1 MLCVL
6 FFFNRGNKVIDFIR
20 ALSNSAPTYTHP
32 PQPPTTPKKIPPPPP
47 PPGRRSFKMRRAVY
61 SRKGCHASSVCT
73 HLRYFFSYF
82 WQYFCLIVSCF
93 TCRNFTLPLF
103 KKRRVHQKRLFFSKK
118 IDFCRKL
125 FLLKIIFANRC

>member
-1 MLCVL
+1 
-6 FFFNRGNKVIDFIR
+6 
-20 ALSNSAPTYTHP
+20 
-32 PQPPTTPKKIPPPPP
+32 
-47 PPGRRSFKMRRAVY
+47 MRRAVY
-61 SRKGCHASSVCT
+61 SRKGCHASCVRS

-93 TCRNFTLPLF
+93 TCRNFTLSLF